1 MLARLARFCYRRR
14 KLVIPAWIL
23 ILVFAGIASGAF
35 KGEWE
40 TSGGGLAGT
49 DSQQAFDLL
58 KSEFPAQAGEDSAF
72 VFGDYGKNP
81 AAVATFLE
89 KAAAVD
95 GVGSVEQPP
104 RFSPNGQ
111 VATASFTLLTDGG
124 DDAKIKAAVEELKK
138 LAEPLEDSGGVAFA
152 NWRFDDMEMPA
163 SEGLGLLAAIVVLLV
178 AFGSVLAMG
187 LPIITAV
194 LGIMIASSL
203 IAILA
208 RFMSTPDFTVQVA
221 SMIGLG
227 VGIDYALF
235 IVSRYR
241 DALSRLR
248 PPEDAVVEALT
259 TAGRAVLFAGCTVMI
274 SVLGMLLMGLSFL
287 YGLAVGTSIAVA
299 ISVAAAL
306 TLLPALLGFI
316 GFNIDKLSV
325 HRKKRKRTRI
335 SLWTRWADFVQRRP
349 IPIAIIGFVVLA
361 AASVPVFGLRLGMA
375 DAGNNPEDST
385 TKAAYDLTASGFGAG
400 ANGPMLIVAN
410 TSGGSTAGLGAVTQA
425 LRSTPGV
432 VMATDFQP
440 SPTGKAAISTL
451 IASTGPQDK
460 ATESLV
466 HHLRNDVLPSATNG
480 TGVSIHVGGQTALGM
495 DFATKIGDRL
505 PIFIGAVLVLSFL
518 LLLMVFR
525 SVLVPLK
532 AVLMNLLSIGAA
544 YGVMVAVF
552 QWGWFGSIVGVSG
565 APIEAWA
572 PMMLFAIVFGLSM
585 DYEVFLLSSVKEEWD
600 ATGDNAHAVAT
611 GLAVTARLIT
621 AAALIMVCVFGSF
634 VLMDLRAMKLMG
646 LGLAVAVAIDATI
659 VRIVLVPATMELLGN
674 ANWWLPRWLD
684 RFLPHLAVEGAPAP
698 AGVPAPAP
706 VGAPVP
712 AGKRDDDADPDA
724 ERIGAGQR

>member
-1 MLARLARFCYRRR
+1 M
-14 KLVIPAWIL
+14 
-23 ILVFAGIASGAF
+23 
-35 KGEWE
+35 
-40 TSGGGLAGT
+40 
-49 DSQQAFDLL
+49 
-58 KSEFPAQAGEDSAF
+58 
-72 VFGDYGKNP
+72 
-81 AAVATFLE
+81 
-89 KAAAVD
+89 
-95 GVGSVEQPP
+95 
-104 RFSPNGQ
+104 
-111 VATASFTLLTDGG
+111 
-124 DDAKIKAAVEELKK
+124 
-138 LAEPLEDSGGVAFA
+138 AFA

-163 SEGLGLLAAIVVLLV
+163 SEGLGLLAAVVVLLV

-203 IAILA
+203 IAVLA

-325 HRKKRKRTRI
+325 HRKNRKRTRI

-349 IPIAIIGFVVLA
+349 IPIAAIGFIVLA
-361 AASVPVFGLRLGMA
+361 AASMPVFGLRLGMA
-375 DAGNNPEDST
+375 DAGNNPESST

-400 ANGPMLIVAN
+400 ANGPMLIVAD
-410 TSGGSTAGLGAVTQA
+410 TSGGSAAGLGAVTQA

-440 SPTGKAAISTL
+440 SPNGGKAAIATL

-466 HHLRNDVLPSATNG
+466 HHLRNDVLPAATAG
-480 TGVSIHVGGQTALGM
+480 TGVSSPRRRA
-495 DFATKIGDRL
+495 DRSGHGLRHQDRRPPPDLHRRRPAAQL
-505 PIFIGAVLVLSFL
+505 P
-518 LLLMVFR
+518 
-525 SVLVPLK
+525 
-532 AVLMNLLSIGAA
+532 
-544 YGVMVAVF
+544 
-552 QWGWFGSIVGVSG
+552 
-565 APIEAWA
+565 
-572 PMMLFAIVFGLSM
+572 
-585 DYEVFLLSSVKEEWD
+585 
-600 ATGDNAHAVAT
+600 
-611 GLAVTARLIT
+611 
-621 AAALIMVCVFGSF
+621 AAAH
-634 VLMDLRAMKLMG
+634 G
-646 LGLAVAVAIDATI
+646 L
-659 VRIVLVPATMELLGN
+659 
-674 ANWWLPRWLD
+674 
-684 RFLPHLAVEGAPAP
+684 
-698 AGVPAPAP
+698 P
-706 VGAPVP
+706 VGARAAQGRPHEPAVDRRRLRRDGGGVPVGLVRLDRGRQRRSHRGLGP
-712 AGKRDDDADPDA
+712 DDALRHRVRPLHGLRGLPA
-724 ERIGAGQR
+724 LVGQGGVGRHR